1 MALKLL
7 QPNLVPAGQFDLH
20 DDYAD
25 LVTGGECAM
34 LEAATVDGT
43 DAYASDTVVVGPQT
57 QVVLGKAGPSAARG
71 SSNEGASMAVFL
83 ADEGT
88 AGEGAYGTLFG
99 SVIGG
104 TAGQGTGK
112 GTLSTSGVV
121 TVGPRTSF
129 GSGKCTLFGA
139 HGLYGLSTDIVTLSA
154 LVTNDLMNAT
164 GGHSS
169 PTSATNDGLWAEV
182 AETGVGE
189 EKNYAAIFIGSVN
202 DSSLVSTTFT
212 HASGSAGDAE
222 YYAVYFCGAQR
233 LTKES

>member
-7 QPNLVPAGQFDLH
+7 QPNLTPAGQFDLH
-20 DDYAD
+20 DDYAN
-25 LVTGGECAM
+25 LLLGGECAM

-43 DAYASDTVVVGPQT
+43 DAYASDTVVTGPQAS
-57 QVVLGKAGPSAARG
+57 VVLGKAGDRAAR
-71 SSNEGASMAVFL
+71 SSGNAGASRLVFL

-121 TVGPRTSF
+121 TVGPRTTF

-139 HGLYGLSTDIVTLSA
+139 TGLYGITLDVITEASVA
-154 LVTNDLMNAT
+154 VNDLLNGT
-164 GGHSS
+164 GGHNA
-169 PTSATNDGLWAEV
+169 PTSSTGDGQWAEV
-182 AETGVGE
+182 TEADGAV
-189 EKNYAAIFIGSVN
+189 YSAIAIGSVN

-222 YYAVYFCGAQR
+222 YFAIYFTGAQDIA
-233 LTKES
+233 S